1 MCSPHFPLSLTGA
14 CFFFI
19 IKGGGGLLTVF
30 ACIHTQRR
38 GTLHIMR
45 WVNAAGTQ
53 NTRLYKAT
61 IW

>member
-1 MCSPHFPLSLTGA
+1 MCNPHFPLSLPGA
-14 CFFFI
+14 RYFYN
-19 IKGGGGLLTVF
+19 KGEGGAF
-30 ACIHTQRR
+30 DNFRCIHTQRR

-53 NTRLYKAT
+53 STGLYKAT